1 MIKKLSV
8 KEHKFVAGIIK
19 GLSATQSA
27 KDAGYSESN
36 AHNVGSKLLKEDYI
50 NREIER
56 QLNVAGFSPER
67 ILAELWDLYSE
78 SKANGSY
85 GPAKDI
91 LVLLGRNINMFQDVR
106 KTQSTVT
113 HQFEQLLDATNKTK
127 DITPPTPVIPT
138 LRED

>member
-1 MIKKLSV
+1 MTKKLSV

-27 KDAGYSESN
+27 KDAGYSETN
-36 AHNVGSKLLKEDYI
+36 AHNTGSKLLKEDYI
-50 NREIER
+50 KREIER
-56 QLNVAGFSPER
+56 QLNVAGFSSER
-67 ILAELWDLYSE
+67 ILAELWDLYEE

-113 HQFEQLLDATNKTK
+113 HQFEQLLDATAKIK
-127 DITPPTPVIPT
+127 DVTPPTPVIAT
-138 LRED
+138 SDKD